1 MDNKNLNVPG
11 GTKSANDLKPLMVA
25 SAQTTSTTPV
35 KLADLGANSKKSL
48 KIKIQK
54 KRLEE

>member
-35 KLADLGANSKKSL
+35 KLADLGASSKKTL